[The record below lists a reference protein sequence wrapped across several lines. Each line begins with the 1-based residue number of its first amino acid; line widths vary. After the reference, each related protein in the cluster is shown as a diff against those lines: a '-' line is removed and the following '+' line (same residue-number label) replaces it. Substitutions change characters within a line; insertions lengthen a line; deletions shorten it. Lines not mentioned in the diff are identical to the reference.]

1 MLSSDTW
8 CYGHILKRG
17 YEGKSVYK
25 NSTIRIDEL
34 LCEGLGNRV
43 FPGAVVVAG
52 KNERVLY
59 SNAVGFASTESDRVP
74 MRENTIFD
82 LASLTKPLATALAVM
97 KLVEKGT
104 VNLNLTLTDLLPADV
119 PADKKAITLR
129 QLLCHSAGLI
139 DWMPLY
145 KQVEQGKAGQAKEQI
160 RRLVLQSPLEYVPG
174 TKTLYSDLG
183 YMLLEWIVEVV
194 SGISLAEFVSRHFY
208 APLGLQRTFFQEVDK
223 PLRYPLEEYAATEKC
238 RWRGRVMRGF
248 VHDENAYAMGGI
260 AGHAGLFSTSGEVFT
275 LCATLF
281 AHYHGKR
288 SDLVEPS
295 VVREFFTRQEDPKGS
310 TWALGWDTPS
320 PRGSAAGRYFSANSV
335 GHLGFTGTSVWMDFD
350 EDMIVVFLTNRV
362 HPTRDNN
369 RIKAFRP
376 YLHDAVARCL
386 REYSA

>member
-1 MLSSDTW
+1 M
-8 CYGHILKRG
+8 
-17 YEGKSVYK
+17 YK

-174 TKTLYSDLG
+174 TKALYSDLG

>member
-1 MLSSDTW
+1 
-8 CYGHILKRG
+8 
-17 YEGKSVYK
+17 
-25 NSTIRIDEL
+25 
-34 LCEGLGNRV
+34 
-43 FPGAVVVAG
+43 
-52 KNERVLY
+52 
-59 SNAVGFASTESDRVP
+59 
-74 MRENTIFD
+74 
-82 LASLTKPLATALAVM
+82 
-97 KLVEKGT
+97 
-104 VNLNLTLTDLLPADV
+104 
-119 PADKKAITLR
+119 
-129 QLLCHSAGLI
+129 
-139 DWMPLY
+139 
-145 KQVEQGKAGQAKEQI
+145 
-160 RRLVLQSPLEYVPG
+160 
-174 TKTLYSDLG
+174 
-183 YMLLEWIVEVV
+183 
-194 SGISLAEFVSRHFY
+194 
-208 APLGLQRTFFQEVDK
+208 
-223 PLRYPLEEYAATEKC
+223 
-238 RWRGRVMRGF
+238 MRGF